1 MAPHYRSGRTI
12 SGIRSS
18 IEEEGT
24 MEFPDELR
32 YTKEHEWARVEG
44 ERVRVGITDF
54 AQDALGDV
62 VYVDLPA
69 VGTRVNAAES
79 VGELES
85 TKSVSEMYA
94 PIGGVVSAVNEA
106 LTDNP
111 QLLNEDPYGEG
122 WLIEIEPSDIA
133 ELERLLDADAYRT
146 LTEG

>member
-1 MAPHYRSGRTI
+1 MNIP
-12 SGIRSS
+12 
-18 IEEEGT
+18 E
-24 MEFPDELR
+24 ELR
-32 YTKEHEWARVEG
+32 YSSEHEWARRLDDG
-44 ERVRVGITDF
+44 SKVRVGITDF

-69 VGTRVNAAES
+69 VGTRVEASEA

-94 PIGGVVSAVNEA
+94 PIGGTVVAVNEA
-106 LTDNP
+106 LADNP

-122 WLIEIEPSDIA
+122 WLIEIEAGDISQFVA
-133 ELERLLDADAYRT
+133 LLDAEGYRA

>member
-1 MAPHYRSGRTI
+1 MNIP
-12 SGIRSS
+12 
-18 IEEEGT
+18 E
-24 MEFPDELR
+24 ELR
-32 YTKEHEWARVEG
+32 YSSEHEWARRLDDG
-44 ERVRVGITDF
+44 SRIRVGITDF

-69 VGTRVNAAES
+69 VGTRVEASEA

-94 PIGGVVSAVNEA
+94 PIGGTVVAVNEA
-106 LTDNP
+106 LADNP

-122 WLIEIEPSDIA
+122 WLIEIEAGDISQFVA
-133 ELERLLDADAYRT
+133 LLDAEGYRA